1 MSAKLLVRKIRQAI
15 AKKQEETLA
24 SEHKVVILPP
34 NTTIEDLNEP
44 YNENNLYIET
54 VTE

>member
-1 MSAKLLVRKIRQAI
+1 MSAKLLARKIRSAI
-15 AKKQEETLA
+15 VKKQAETLA
-24 SEHKVVILPP
+24 SEHELVILPP

-54 VTE
+54 VE